1 MKADEFEKAIRD
13 DPDNLDLRLI
23 AADWYEEQGSARA
36 DFIRVQ
42 LALKSL
48 PEQHDWRGDF
58 EMQQSM
64 LLEENRDQW
73 DAPVLELLRGRLQ
86 LSELDPEEGPLRS
99 WTYRGG
105 FIEELKLDAEFLLD
119 HWDVLSELGPIR
131 VLELIRV
138 TGEQLQR
145 IATDPRFANL
155 NGFRMRGC
163 SLRDSDVVP
172 FLRGLDLER
181 LLILD
186 LADNEVSISAVEF
199 LEACSLPQITQLI
212 LTGNYIEDSRLAAL
226 HEQFGDVVQNKE
238 GQPMWMHLSEDGP
251 LDSGHLGESYDD
263 ASLYDNGRREREDE
277 ESSVDRFNGQTEF
290 EELPW
295 ERPEAYGGFESE
307 TALTAED
314 RTRFDEEERSPNVD
328 PDFHDDHEEARR
340 LDEMY
345 EGHDPWDDGL
355 V

>member
-1 MKADEFEKAIRD
+1 MRAEEFHSAIRD
-13 DPDNLDLRLI
+13 DPDNIDLRLI
-23 AADWYEEQGSARA
+23 AADWYEEQGSPRA

-58 EMQQSM
+58 EMQQDV
-64 LLEENRDQW
+64 LLEENKEQW
-73 DAPVLELLRGRLQ
+73 DAPVWELLRRHLQ
-86 LSELDPEEGPLRS
+86 ISDFGPHGGKFRG

-105 FIEELKLDAEFLLD
+105 FIEELKLDGAYLLD
-119 HWDVLSELGPIR
+119 HWDVLRELGPIR
-131 VLELIRV
+131 VLDLFQV
-138 TGEQLQR
+138 TGEQLQQ
-145 IATDPRFANL
+145 IATDPRFVNV

-163 SLRDSDVVP
+163 HLQDRDVLP
-172 FLRGLDLER
+172 FLRELDLER
-181 LLILD
+181 LLLLD
-186 LADNEVSISAVEF
+186 LADNEVTASTVEF
-199 LEACSLPQITQLI
+199 LESCSLPQVTQLVV
-212 LTGNYIEDSRLAAL
+212 TENFIEDSRLAAL
-226 HEQFGDVVQNKE
+226 HEKFGDVVQNKY

-263 ASLYDNGRREREDE
+263 ASLYHNGHREREEE

-295 ERPEAYGGFESE
+295 ERPEAYDGFESE
-307 TALTAED
+307 SSLTAED
-314 RTRFDEEERSPNVD
+314 RTRFDEGEHD

-340 LDEMY
+340 RGEMY